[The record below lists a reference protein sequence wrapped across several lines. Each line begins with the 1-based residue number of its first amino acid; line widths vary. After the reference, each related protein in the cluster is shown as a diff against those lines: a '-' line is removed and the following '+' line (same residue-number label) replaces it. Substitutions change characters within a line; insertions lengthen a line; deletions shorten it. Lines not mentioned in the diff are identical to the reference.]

1 MSLEK
6 CSVIQSSEQKVKISI
21 SVKKKFQNIS
31 GKAFFDALKI
41 TLIYIYAS
49 AKETGKLPFL
59 LSAAK
64 NS

>member
-1 MSLEK
+1 MSLKK
-6 CSVIQSSEQKVKISI
+6 CSVIQSSEQKVKLAFL
-21 SVKKKFQNIS
+21 KKKFQNIS